1 MLRNMLLKW
10 LGLEGASE
18 TLASVRRELD
28 EVRSLT
34 AGAKNDAGGAM
45 CALEGAFHRLDAISA
60 RIQKAEDALG
70 IVQGF
75 LGLRQGTGWMERA
88 ARAMQGD
95 VVVHKEKMEAKG
107 E

>member
-1 MLRNMLLKW
+1 MLRNLLLRW
-10 LGLEGASE
+10 LGLEGARE
-18 TLASVRRELD
+18 TIALANSALAS
-28 EVRSLT
+28 
-34 AGAKNDAGGAM
+34 
-45 CALEGAFHRLDAISA
+45 LEGAFHRLDAISA

-95 VVVHKEKMEAKG
+95 VVVHKEEKEAKD
-107 E
+107 ER